1 MFSLLGSPKDFRD
14 SPEFEFPFP
23 FLDLT
28 LRDLGLGLG
37 LWTGTGPLCSLKLLK
52 QKETRPFLGHFLKK
66 GVFCFLKMF
75 NSSKNF
81 QNLKIGIKCLHMGHP
96 LLFSPKNLFY

>member
-1 MFSLLGSPKDFRD
+1 MFHTDTVTGGGGPSILVTAG
-14 SPEFEFPFP
+14 PEAEFPFP

-28 LRDLGLGLG
+28 LRDLGIGIG

-66 GVFCFLKMF
+66 MCFLF
-75 NSSKNF
+75 
-81 QNLKIGIKCLHMGHP
+81 
-96 LLFSPKNLFY
+96 PKNV